1 MIDPHCH
8 RSISDSKTH
17 KQFYKRMLKH
27 DNHHAVAYYTARFGS
42 RGLSNDLISSNL
54 SRFPSTVPTTK
65 RRHFFSQNKIVV
77 YHFCNRVNGDDIDHW
92 DSCHVLKK
100 CFDNMFG
107 EQRSKTLFN
116 LFVFTCSIKWT
127 QLTCYTSAQPSTQF
141 GDAETRLSTARILVH
156 QKI

>member
-1 MIDPHCH
+1 
-8 RSISDSKTH
+8 
-17 KQFYKRMLKH
+17 MLKH
-27 DNHHAVAYYTARFGS
+27 DKHHAVSYYTARFGV
-42 RGLSNDLISSNL
+42 RGLSYDLISSNM
-54 SRFPSTVPTTK
+54 SRFPSTVPQSHRMCLWRFLMNELPTTK